1 MRDTRTLETHFAPG
15 LGRRPIPARSAPW
28 ARRLAHALAGLGVHP
43 NAISLAGLG
52 FALLGAGALW
62 AAGAPGMA
70 GRTLGSLGA
79 ALAIPLRLLMNLLD
93 GMVAEARGG
102 PSRAGELFNEV
113 PDRIADAVLLIA
125 AGWASLAPVG
135 RALGWIAALLAL
147 FTAYVRT
154 LGGALGVPGLY
165 GGPMAKP
172 QRMAALG
179 LGCVLAAGEALT
191 MRPPRALV
199 AALAVISAGSVLTSA
214 RRLAHI
220 ARALERR

>member
-1 MRDTRTLETHFAPG
+1 M
-15 LGRRPIPARSAPW
+15 
-28 ARRLAHALAGLGVHP
+28 
-43 NAISLAGLG
+43 
-52 FALLGAGALW
+52 
-62 AAGAPGMA
+62 
-70 GRTLGSLGA
+70 
-79 ALAIPLRLLMNLLD
+79 
-93 GMVAEARGG
+93 
-102 PSRAGELFNEV
+102 

-220 ARALERR
+220 ARDRR

>member
-1 MRDTRTLETHFAPG
+1 MRDTRTIETHFGPG

-52 FALLGAGALW
+52 FALLGAWALGA
-62 AAGAPGMA
+62 AVTPGMA
-70 GRTLGSLGA
+70 GRALGSLAA

-93 GMVAEARGG
+93 GMVAEERGG
-102 PSRAGELFNEV
+102 ASRAGELFNEV

-154 LGGALGVPGLY
+154 LGGALGVPRLY

-191 MRPPRALV
+191 TRPPRALV